1 MDERARSPVEV
12 EQPTVIRDVAV
23 ELDAVEDP
31 ELSRTFS
38 DDVVEWAAPHPGES
52 ITSGSLALRDE
63 RGPPRAGEDS
73 SPARVVLRS
82 RARSSPDQSRS
93 GGPETTSCAR
103 TTDSVVVRTF
113 ERDPR

>member
-52 ITSGSLALRDE
+52 ITSGSLALETSEGLHEQE
-63 RGPPRAGEDS
+63 RILLRLES
-73 SPARVVLRS
+73 SYGQELEAHPTS
-82 RARSSPDQSRS
+82 RAPADLRRRHVL
-93 GGPETTSCAR
+93 AR
-103 TTDSVVVRTF
+103 RT
-113 ERDPR
+113 RWW